1 MALHRKLRGVVGG
14 SPQYVRIPASR
25 TSNIAVKY
33 ALQETHVHAQRLYH
47 KRCAAGD
54 RNDRS
59 QKISSLQLCTCFL
72 LCLLLYFG
80 AIYFADDIASIGRV
94 VGSEQNSQSFFVHSL
109 RPHSRGNMRVG
120 RAIEAK
126 KVEATKAVAIA
137 KEREDKQ
144 QHQTT
149 QHSKSDVRPKELSE
163 VEKHLHEA
171 KVATVETEKAQATE
185 PLEQPEREREVLRQD
200 GENAREDGLANAA
213 DPDGQDVSILA
224 QMKDTVIVDP
234 KEEIPVARKPK
245 VKLTNLAERND
256 AYDDSQNALRHRDKV
271 RDVDTG
277 PLGDSLGIKKIAD
290 SRQRKRQ
297 IKTYTESDLGT
308 QRGVQAGS
316 WTAPQV
322 LESTK
327 TSQPAHPDEGERDE
341 TLLNI

>member
-25 TSNIAVKY
+25 TSNRAVKY
-33 ALQETHVHAQRLYH
+33 ALQETRVHVQRVYH
-47 KRCAAGD
+47 KRGAAGD

-59 QKISSLQLCTCFL
+59 QKISSLQLRTCFL
-72 LCLLLYFG
+72 LCVVLYFG

-94 VGSEQNSQSFFVHSL
+94 VGSEQNSQSFFV

-126 KVEATKAVAIA
+126 KVEATKAVTIA
-137 KEREDKQ
+137 KERKDKQ

-163 VEKHLHEA
+163 VKKHLHDA

-185 PLEQPEREREVLRQD
+185 PLEQPEREREVLQQD

-234 KEEIPVARKPK
+234 KKEIPVARKPK
-245 VKLTNLAERND
+245 VKLTNPVERND

-271 RDVDTG
+271 HDVDTG
-277 PLGDSLGIKKIAD
+277 PLRDSLGIKKIAD

-297 IKTYTESDLGT
+297 IKTYTESDSGI

-322 LESTK
+322 LKSTE
-327 TSQPAHPDEGERDE
+327 TSQPAHPDEVERDE
-341 TLLNI
+341 TLQNI